1 MGSRRISSVFYC
13 THVTCALDVPTKIVE
28 QNTPIKKRKIYG
40 RAHLKCG
47 RRHPVPRVPIAS
59 GGAPE
64 CRPST
69 LDTPPRAAAR
79 HPDGCG
85 ATARN
90 TSLVR
95 PTGSP
100 HRWVSSLRRPRA
112 PQRRVRASWPRLASE
127 QGCLRAARPGV
138 LALGV
143 LAPRTFVCAH
153 EGTGSSHLPRAR
165 FVVHERLSAGC
176 APYGRAWRLSRAAC
190 GQPDRV
196 FWLWVFLAPRTL
208 VCAHEG
214 TGSSHRWVSSLSFPR
229 APQRRVR
236 ASWPRLVPE

>member
-1 MGSRRISSVFYC
+1 MCTQPLPLSISRLKALLACGLARRPRPCGDGALWEIWAAGASHAGGSAPSGHSAAAVPAGDDGRGISVLWLFQPGPGG
-13 THVTCALDVPTKIVE
+13 TGETTL
-28 QNTPIKKRKIYG
+28 KKKIYG

-153 EGTGSSHLPRAR
+153 EGTGSSH
-165 FVVHERLSAGC
+165 
-176 APYGRAWRLSRAAC
+176 
-190 GQPDRV
+190 
-196 FWLWVFLAPRTL
+196 
-208 VCAHEG
+208 
-214 TGSSHRWVSSLSFPR
+214 RWVSSLRFPR

>member
-1 MGSRRISSVFYC
+1 MKMRPANLISRLSAVSGASSYRPKTAPRREVVRRVDL
-13 THVTCALDVPTKIVE
+13 HINKHKLE
-28 QNTPIKKRKIYG
+28 KKKIYG

-153 EGTGSSHLPRAR
+153 EGTGSSH
-165 FVVHERLSAGC
+165 
-176 APYGRAWRLSRAAC
+176 
-190 GQPDRV
+190 
-196 FWLWVFLAPRTL
+196 
-208 VCAHEG
+208 
-214 TGSSHRWVSSLSFPR
+214 RWVSSLRFPR

>member
-1 MGSRRISSVFYC
+1 MPGVFGQINDGPFTSVRWSDSSV
-13 THVTCALDVPTKIVE
+13 
-28 QNTPIKKRKIYG
+28 KKKKIYG

-153 EGTGSSHLPRAR
+153 EGTGSSH
-165 FVVHERLSAGC
+165 
-176 APYGRAWRLSRAAC
+176 
-190 GQPDRV
+190 
-196 FWLWVFLAPRTL
+196 
-208 VCAHEG
+208 
-214 TGSSHRWVSSLSFPR
+214 RWVSSLRFPR

>member
-1 MGSRRISSVFYC
+1 
-13 THVTCALDVPTKIVE
+13 
-28 QNTPIKKRKIYG
+28 
-40 RAHLKCG
+40 
-47 RRHPVPRVPIAS
+47 VPRVPIAS

-176 APYGRAWRLSRAAC
+176 APHGRAWRLSRAAC
-190 GQPDRV
+190 GQPGCFGSGCFGSTHIGVRARGDGQ
-196 FWLWVFLAPRTL
+196 LAPMGELAPFPTSASAPGARL
-208 VCAHEG
+208 MAA
-214 TGSSHRWVSSLSFPR
+214 LS
-229 APQRRVR
+229 A
-236 ASWPRLVPE
+236 

>member
-1 MGSRRISSVFYC
+1 M
-13 THVTCALDVPTKIVE
+13 
-28 QNTPIKKRKIYG
+28 
-40 RAHLKCG
+40 
-47 RRHPVPRVPIAS
+47 PRVPIAS

-196 FWLWVFLAPRTL
+196 FWLWVFWLHAHWCARTRALYLAI
-208 VCAHEG
+208 
-214 TGSSHRWVSSLSFPR
+214 F
-229 APQRRVR
+229 
-236 ASWPRLVPE
+236 SWNCSPDFFFVTKEKKEKKTSPTQKKNETILAA